1 MSAFWTGF
9 IVVLTLANI
18 AACWWL
24 IRWTAKPRP
33 NESASTE
40 TTGHV
45 WDEDLSE
52 YNQPMPR
59 WWLNLFY
66 ITIFFA
72 LIYLVLYPGLGSYA
86 GVLGWSQ
93 YSEYEAE
100 VEAAKE
106 RVAPLYA
113 EYAAQSIPQL
123 ADNQSAMRTGQRIFA
138 NNCAVCHG
146 SDARGAVGFPN
157 LTDASWL
164 YGGEPEQIRQTLIN
178 GRSGV
183 MPAFGQQL
191 GERDLRAVAAYV
203 YTLNGRDWPREDLV
217 ADGKEQY
224 QTLCVACHG
233 PNGKGKHALG
243 APNLTDET
251 WLYGGSMDKLV
262 YTLQNGRNGQMPAF
276 QKLLGEDRIHV
287 VAAYVWGLSHGESKV
302 AGEMNGGSDN

>member
-45 WDEDLSE
+45 WDEDLTE

-100 VEAAKE
+100 VEAAEE

-123 ADNQSAMRTGQRIFA
+123 AENESAMRTGQRIFA

-146 SDARGAVGFPN
+146 SDGRGAVGFPN
-157 LTDASWL
+157 LTDDSWL

-183 MPAFGQQL
+183 MPGFGQQL

-203 YTLNGRDWPREDLV
+203 YTLNGRDWPRQDLV
-217 ADGKEQY
+217 AAGKEQY

-233 PNGKGKHALG
+233 PNGEGKQALG
-243 APNLTDET
+243 APNLTDKT
-251 WLYGGSMDKLV
+251 WLYGGSMDELI
-262 YTLQNGRNGQMPAF
+262 YTLKNGRNGQMPAF
-276 QKLLGEDRIHV
+276 QDLLGEDRVHV